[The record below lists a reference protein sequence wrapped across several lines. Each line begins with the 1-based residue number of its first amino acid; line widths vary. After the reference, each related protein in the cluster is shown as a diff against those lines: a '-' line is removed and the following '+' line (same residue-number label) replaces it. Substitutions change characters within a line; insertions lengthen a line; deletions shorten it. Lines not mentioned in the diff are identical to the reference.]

1 MNIDPDAVPLAP
13 LPGNNMF
20 VFEDGDVP
28 LAPLPKTG
36 QTPVAPAMG
45 MLFAGIFL
53 ALASLRRR
61 EEEN

>member
-1 MNIDPDAVPLAP
+1 MKTVI
-13 LPGNNMF
+13 
-20 VFEDGDVP
+20 EDGDVP